1 MLLPF
6 AEIQDILSPLQ
17 HAAPDPTAHMHCSSL
32 LVKSPIQPTTTPY
45 SISAIGLHPK
55 VPTLIGD
62 DLIEV
67 ALFLL
72 GLDAAT
78 LPMLNRASTPSGR
91 LALCLVP
98 PLSVKADGSKTHMT
112 LVCLGPVDVL
122 TTSAI
127 ETEAVWGHKLL

>member
-1 MLLPF
+1 
-6 AEIQDILSPLQ
+6 
-17 HAAPDPTAHMHCSSL
+17 MHCSSL
-32 LVKSPIQPTTTPY
+32 LVKSPKQPTTTPY
-45 SISAIGLHPK
+45 SISAIGLPWSNPK

-78 LPMLNRASTPSGR
+78 LPMLNRASRPSGR
-91 LALCLVP
+91 LALYLVP
-98 PLSVKADGSKTHMT
+98 PPNVKADGSKTHMT